1 MAPSAKDVTFEVVS
15 QNDDGT
21 YTVRPTNGGGGNPY
35 AGGGSSPNLP
45 AVTGGGYVAMIN
57 GRKVT
62 FASEADA
69 EVAGVAINEMRGGGA
84 GPRELGQQGWQ
95 RGSGGGA
102 GGAGGGGA
110 SNSGTRFLRGGADAA
125 DAITGFF
132 RGRNLRQK
140 RDDLARAI
148 TASNTARDK
157 LAGLRGQ
164 YPDLV
169 PVLIDCMQAE
179 SDVNAS
185 AIGLLDDQILGVDVQ
200 AGTGVARVM
209 ADLWDGMSGNG
220 MGGGN
225 GFSTLAVGGL
235 GLGLGLLLSNRG
247 RRSDRTV

>member
-21 YTVRPTNGGGGNPY
+21 YTVRAVGGAGNPY

-45 AVTGGGYVAMIN
+45 AVTGSGYVAMIN

-69 EVAGVAINEMRGGGA
+69 EVAGVAIGEMRGGGSGA
-84 GPRELGQQGWQ
+84 RELGYGWQ
-95 RGSGGGA
+95 RGGGGGGSGGG
-102 GGAGGGGA
+102 GG
-110 SNSGTRFLRGGADAA
+110 NSGARFLRGGADAA
-125 DAITGFF
+125 EAITGFF

-148 TASNTARDK
+148 AASNAARDK
-157 LAGLRGQ
+157 LSGLSSR

-169 PVLIDCMQAE
+169 PTFIDCMQAE
-179 SDVNAS
+179 SDVNAA
-185 AIGLLDDQILGVDVQ
+185 AIGILDDQILGVDVQ

-209 ADLWDGMSGNG
+209 ADLWDGMSRDGLG
-220 MGGGN
+220 GGGGN
-225 GFSTLAVGGL
+225 GFSTLAVGGI
-235 GLGLGLLLSNRG
+235 GLGLGLLLSSRG
-247 RRSDRTV
+247 RRSDRTA